1 MDRIVSENYSCQRR
15 RQKGSKKPLF
25 GTCQVCGDKA
35 PHQQHYGCKAE
46 VCYSCRAFFRRCVKK
61 NIIPVK
67 IQCNSF
73 LIKAGTCQIKP
84 ETRSVCRY
92 VNYQKTGGK
101 YRQNIGLNVNKL
113 SRFFSRYFSY
123 CRYQKCC
130 TIGLNKNFVM
140 TKDDIAEMK
149 EKIHEAKITGI
160 RCKYLALTNYE
171 KRCKDQIEVDLNGW
185 EPEEDFLQWLLKGE

>member
-101 YRQNIGLNVNKL
+101 YISSKYWLECKQTFTIFFTVFQLLSISKMLYHWSQQKL
-113 SRFFSRYFSY
+113 
-123 CRYQKCC
+123 CH
-130 TIGLNKNFVM
+130 
-140 TKDDIAEMK
+140 D
-149 EKIHEAKITGI
+149 
-160 RCKYLALTNYE
+160 
-171 KRCKDQIEVDLNGW
+171 
-185 EPEEDFLQWLLKGE
+185 